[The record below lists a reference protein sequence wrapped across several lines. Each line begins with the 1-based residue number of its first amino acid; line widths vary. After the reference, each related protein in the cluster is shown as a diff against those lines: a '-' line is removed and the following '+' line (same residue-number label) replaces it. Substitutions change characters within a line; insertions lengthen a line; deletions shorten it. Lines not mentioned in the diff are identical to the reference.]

1 MWVDEG
7 TGNANYVYFQQLVYS
22 VFSGLIILDFLGASV
37 SRLKALT
44 LTEKMQQSDED
55 DVKHKAD

>member
-22 VFSGLIILDFLGASV
+22 IFSGLLILDFLGASV

-44 LTEKMQQSDED
+44 LTEKGNQEGDKD
-55 DVKHKAD
+55 KAD